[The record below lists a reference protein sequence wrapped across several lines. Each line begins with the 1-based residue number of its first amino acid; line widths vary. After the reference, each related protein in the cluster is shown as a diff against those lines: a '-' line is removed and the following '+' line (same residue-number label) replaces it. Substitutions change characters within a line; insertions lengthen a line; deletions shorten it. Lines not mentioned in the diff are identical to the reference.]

1 MITGERLD
9 DFTLAYIEAALWSSN
24 DDSDESGGEPLDSN
38 YSIDDL
44 DPDTLAMMADEC
56 RRFQEENAA
65 DLARYDHPEWTA
77 AELGGHDFWLTRNHH
92 GAGFW
97 DRSKCLPEDAGKRLT
112 SASHKYGEYYL
123 YLGDDGVI
131 YGECC

>member
-1 MITGERLD
+1 MTTATILSPFAR
-9 DFTLAYIEAALWSSN
+9 AYVECALWASN
-24 DDSDESGGEPLDSN
+24 DESDESGGEPMDAN
-38 YSIDDL
+38 YGIDDI
-44 DPDTLAMMADEC
+44 DSDTLASMVDDC

-65 DLARYDHPEWTA
+65 DLALYDHPEWTA

-97 DRSKCLPEDAGKRLT
+97 DRDCLPRDAGERLT
-112 SASHKYGEYYL
+112 EAAHACGTVDL

-131 YGECC
+131 YGE